1 MKMGRPFMTAFAM
14 AAAGPEQRR
23 RIGILRILFGLV
35 CLANTFL
42 QANRAYI
49 DHFGQM
55 FRADWVEGQPAWLML
70 YGHHMAL
77 WVEWIGTSRVA
88 IAAVILNGVLA
99 LSLLTGIGLRYLA
112 WVGAAYNL
120 WLWSTIGGLGGP
132 YTQGATDPGTAIVY
146 ALIFVF
152 VAVTRAWEGMSWG
165 DGTIRGPLEN
175 GVLISRL
182 LFGALWAFDAYWK
195 WQPFFL
201 AHSITF
207 LQQAQEG
214 QPAWIVA
221 YIGWF
226 LHIINWVGPLVF
238 GIFAAV
244 METAIALS
252 LLTGWQL
259 RWMLPVGAVYSLG
272 LWTTAEGWG
281 GPYGIGFTGNK
292 GDVLGTID
300 IYLFGF
306 FFLMVLFGSKRPG
319 AIPCGA
325 DKENLD
331 AGNRKPAGHPH
342 PYPGQASPQSA
353 QPRPRRGRAAGQRF
367 SIGHH

>member
-1 MKMGRPFMTAFAM
+1 MLRFHSRTGNEVATTRAPADVGFDDPITIERPFMTSLAM
-14 AAAGPEQRR
+14 AAASPEQRQ
-23 RIGILRILFGLV
+23 RIGTIRIVFALI
-35 CLANTFL
+35 CLANTLL
-42 QANRAYI
+42 QANSTYI

-55 FRADWVEGQPAWLML
+55 FRADWVDGQPAWLML

-77 WVEWIGTSRVA
+77 WVERIGTSRVA
-88 IAAVILNGVLA
+88 IATVIINGGLA
-99 LSLLTGIGLRYLA
+99 LSLLTGLGLRYLT
-112 WVGAAYNL
+112 WVGVAYNL

-152 VAVTRAWEGMSWG
+152 VGVTRAWEGVSWSY
-165 DGTIRGPLEN
+165 GTVSGPSVN
-175 GVLISRL
+175 GVRIGRF

-201 AHSITF
+201 THAITF
-207 LQQAQEG
+207 LQQAQDG

-226 LHIINWVGPLVF
+226 LPIIDRIGPLVF
-238 GIFAAV
+238 GVFAAV

-252 LLTGWQL
+252 LLTGWCL
-259 RWMLPVGAVYSLG
+259 RWMLWAGALYSLG

-292 GDVLGTID
+292 GDVLGTIN
-300 IYLFGF
+300 IYLFAR
-306 FFLMVLFGSKRPG
+306 KRHG
-319 AIPCGA
+319 
-325 DKENLD
+325 ETT
-331 AGNRKPAGHPH
+331 R
-342 PYPGQASPQSA
+342 
-353 QPRPRRGRAAGQRF
+353 QP
-367 SIGHH
+367 